1 MDCRTFHRR
10 LEDYLQGGMDFPA
23 RFGMERHARQCYAC
37 EKDVNEALKLRQK
50 VRAIPRVVAPT
61 DFEKLLLARIKSEK
75 SRHRFWRL
83 QSIWL
88 YGFDGISAR
97 AVVPVAAALVLLV
110 ATVAYYQFGAGWT
123 ESAMSQIGVLNPFH
137 GDSNREGDREVIPAG
152 QLPGSMGSSVAG
164 VTSQHPGTTN
174 LGMAGYFRQ
183 DFWATPYSEPG
194 DSEYGE
200 YLVPVSGERQVILQL
215 SYPKTIRLR
224 YDQPSESYFMWNV
237 SH

>member
-1 MDCRTFHRR
+1 MDCRTFHRK
-10 LEDYLQGGMDFPA
+10 LEDYLEGGMDFPA

-50 VRAIPRVVAPT
+50 VRAVPRVVAPA

-75 SRHRFWRL
+75 SRHRFGRL

-88 YGFDGISAR
+88 YGFDGFSAR

-110 ATVAYYQFGAGWT
+110 ATAAYFQFGTGWT
-123 ESAMSQIGVLNPFH
+123 ESAMSRIGVLNPFH
-137 GDSNREGDREVIPAG
+137 GDSNRGGTTELMPPG
-152 QLPGSMGSSVAG
+152 QLPGNAGSSAAG
-164 VTSQHPGTTN
+164 VSPLHFGTAN

-194 DSEYGE
+194 DVEYHE
-200 YLVPVSGERQVILQL
+200 YLVPVSGERQLILQL
-215 SYPKTIRLR
+215 PYPKTIRLR